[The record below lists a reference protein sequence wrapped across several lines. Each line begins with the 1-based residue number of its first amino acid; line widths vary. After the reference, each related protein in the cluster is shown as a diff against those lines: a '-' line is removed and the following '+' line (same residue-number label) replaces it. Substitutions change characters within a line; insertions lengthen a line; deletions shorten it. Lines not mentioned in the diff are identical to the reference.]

1 MASYLLIKQLH
12 MLAAGLSL
20 ALFVLRAWWS
30 VRRSPQLGQR
40 WVRIL
45 PHVIDT
51 LLLTAGVT
59 LMILLEAWPTRQPWL
74 AAKLVGLVAYIGV
87 GTIAIKRGRT
97 PAIRGVAALVAIVIF
112 AYIVGA
118 AITHDPLSW
127 WRMIAVQS

>member
-12 MLAAGLSL
+12 MLAAGLSI
-20 ALFVLRAWWS
+20 ALFMLRAWWS
-30 VRRSPQLGQR
+30 VHESSQLERR
-40 WVRIL
+40 WVRVL
-45 PHVIDT
+45 PHVIDSV
-51 LLLTAGVT
+51 LLIAGVT
-59 LMILLEAWPTRQPWL
+59 LMILLKVWPTQQPWL

-97 PAIRGVAALVAIVIF
+97 PLTRGIAALIAIAIF

-127 WRMIAVQS
+127 GAMIAARA